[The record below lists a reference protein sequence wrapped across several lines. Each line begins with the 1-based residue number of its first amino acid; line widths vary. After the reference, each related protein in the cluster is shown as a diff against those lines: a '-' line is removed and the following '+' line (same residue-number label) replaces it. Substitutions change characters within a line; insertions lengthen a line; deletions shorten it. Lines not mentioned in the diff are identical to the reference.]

1 MFKYFVIPLII
12 LLLIAG
18 CAGIPFKSAP
28 VISMEKADPGL
39 VKEQFSLMLPG
50 RFQIIS
56 TIAFEYK
63 GESISFIGYSD
74 IDTKEKI
81 FTVAGINQVGIK
93 LFEITGN
100 SDKTELKFAI
110 EEFTKKGNFTEAVAG
125 DIRKIYFNRLPSD
138 SSKVYKKKHEIVFV
152 QDEPGAV
159 IEFVFAG
166 PGNLLVEKR
175 CIVDNQAIWRINYY
189 EYREKNGK
197 LHPAGIILDNIKYG
211 YKLIMRL
218 KEIRS

>member
-1 MFKYFVIPLII
+1 MKHLVLTWIMVLC
-12 LLLIAG
+12 LAG
-18 CAGIPFKSAP
+18 CGSIPFQSAP
-28 VISMEKADPGL
+28 FMSMEKAEPGL
-39 VKEQFSLMLPG
+39 VKEQFSLMLPD

-63 GESISFIGYSD
+63 GQSISFIGYSD
-74 IDTKEKI
+74 INTKEKT

-100 SDKTELKFAI
+100 SDRTELKFAI
-110 EEFTKKGNFTEAVAG
+110 EDFTKKGNFTEVVAG

-152 QDEPGAV
+152 QNEPGEV

-175 CIVDNQAIWRINYY
+175 CIVDNQAIWRVTYY
-189 EYREKNGK
+189 EYLEKNGK
-197 LHPAGIILDNIKYG
+197 LHPAGIILENIKYD

>member
-1 MFKYFVIPLII
+1 M
-12 LLLIAG
+12 
-18 CAGIPFKSAP
+18 
-28 VISMEKADPGL
+28 SMEKAEPGM
-39 VKEQFSLMLPG
+39 VKEQFSLMLPD

-63 GESISFIGYSD
+63 GQSISFIGYSD
-74 IDTKEKI
+74 IDTKEKKFI
-81 FTVAGINQVGIK
+81 VAGLNPVGIK

-100 SDKTELKFAI
+100 SDKTELRFAI
-110 EEFTKKGNFTEAVAG
+110 EDFTKKGNFTEAVAG
-125 DIRKIYFNRLPSD
+125 DIRKIYFDRLPAD

-152 QDEPGAV
+152 QEEPEGA
-159 IEFVFAG
+159 IMEFVFAG

-175 CIVDNQAIWRINYY
+175 CIVDNKVIWRANYY
-189 EYREKNGK
+189 EYRKENGK
-197 LHPAGIILDNIKYG
+197 LHPAGIILENIKYG

>member
-1 MFKYFVIPLII
+1 MKYLVITWIMVLF
-12 LLLIAG
+12 LAG
-18 CAGIPFKSAP
+18 CSTIPFQPAP
-28 VISMEKADPGL
+28 VMSMEKAEPGL
-39 VKEQFSLMLPG
+39 VREKFSLMLPD

-63 GESISFIGYSD
+63 GQSISFIGYSD

-100 SDKTELKFAI
+100 SDKIELKFAI
-110 EEFTKKGNFTEAVAG
+110 EDFTKKGNFTEAVAG

-138 SSKVYKKKHEIVFV
+138 SSKVYKKKCEIVFV
-152 QDEPGAV
+152 QNEPGEV

-175 CIVDNQAIWRINYY
+175 CIVDNQAIWRVNYY
-189 EYREKNGK
+189 EYRENNGK
-197 LHPAGIILDNIKYG
+197 LHPAGIILENIQYD

>member
-1 MFKYFVIPLII
+1 
-12 LLLIAG
+12 
-18 CAGIPFKSAP
+18 
-28 VISMEKADPGL
+28 MEKAEPGL
-39 VKEQFSLMLPG
+39 VKEQFSLMLPD

-56 TIAFEYK
+56 TISFEYK
-63 GESISFIGYSD
+63 GQSISFIGYSD

-93 LFEITGN
+93 LFEITGD
-100 SDKTELKFAI
+100 SDKTELRFAI
-110 EEFTKKGNFTEAVAG
+110 EDFTKKGNFAEAVSG
-125 DIRKIYFNRLPSD
+125 DIRKIYFDRLPAD
-138 SSKVYKKKHEIVFV
+138 SSKVYKKKYEIVFV
-152 QDEPGAV
+152 QDEPEAI

-175 CIVDNQAIWRINYY
+175 CIVDNKVIWRVNYY
-189 EYREKNGK
+189 EYRKKNGK
-197 LHPAGIILDNIKYG
+197 LHPYGIILENIKYG

>member
-1 MFKYFVIPLII
+1 MKYLVITWIMVLC
-12 LLLIAG
+12 LAG
-18 CAGIPFKSAP
+18 CSTIPFQSAP
-28 VISMEKADPGL
+28 VMSMEKVEPGF
-39 VKEQFSLMLPG
+39 VKEQFSLMLPD

-63 GESISFIGYSD
+63 GQSMSFIGYSD
-74 IDTKEKI
+74 IDAKEKI

-125 DIRKIYFNRLPSD
+125 DIRKIYFNRLPAD

-152 QDEPGAV
+152 QDEPGAI

-175 CIVDNQAIWRINYY
+175 CIVDNQAIWRVNYY

-197 LHPAGIILDNIKYG
+197 LHPAGIILENIKYG

>member
-1 MFKYFVIPLII
+1 MFKYFAIPLII

-18 CAGIPFKSAP
+18 CAGIPFQSAP
-28 VISMEKADPGL
+28 VMSMEKVEPGF
-39 VKEQFSLMLPG
+39 VKERFLLMLPD

-63 GESISFIGYSD
+63 GQSVSFIGYSD
-74 IDTKEKI
+74 IDAKKKT

-93 LFEITGN
+93 LFEITGD
-100 SDKTELKFAI
+100 SDKTDLRFAI
-110 EEFTKKGNFTEAVAG
+110 EEFTKKGNFAEAVAG
-125 DIRKIYFNRLPSD
+125 DIRKIYFNRLPAD

-152 QDEPGAV
+152 QDEPEAV

-166 PGNLLVEKR
+166 PDNLLVEKR
-175 CIVDNQAIWRINYY
+175 CIMDNKVIWRANYY

-197 LHPAGIILDNIKYG
+197 LHPAGIILENIKYG

>member
-1 MFKYFVIPLII
+1 M
-12 LLLIAG
+12 
-18 CAGIPFKSAP
+18 
-28 VISMEKADPGL
+28 SMEKAEPGL
-39 VKEQFSLMLPG
+39 VKERFSLMLPEK
-50 RFQIIS
+50 FQIIS

-63 GESISFIGYSD
+63 GQSISFIGYSD
-74 IDTKEKI
+74 IDAKEKK

-93 LFEITGN
+93 MFELTGN

-125 DIRKIYFNRLPSD
+125 DIRKIYFDRLPSG
-138 SSKVYKKKHEIVFV
+138 SSKVYKKKYEIVFV

-175 CIVDNQAIWRINYY
+175 CIVDNRVIWKVAYY
-189 EYREKNGK
+189 EYSKKNGK
-197 LHPAGIILDNIKYG
+197 LHPAGIILENIKYG
-211 YKLIMRL
+211 YTLTMRL

>member
-1 MFKYFVIPLII
+1 M
-12 LLLIAG
+12 
-18 CAGIPFKSAP
+18 
-28 VISMEKADPGL
+28 SMEKAEPGL
-39 VKEQFSLMLPG
+39 VKERFSLMLPD

-63 GESISFIGYSD
+63 GQSISFIGYSD

-81 FTVAGINQVGIK
+81 FTVAGINQVGVK
-93 LFEITGN
+93 LFEITGD
-100 SDKTELKFAI
+100 SDKTELRFAI
-110 EEFTKKGNFTEAVAG
+110 EDFTKKGNFAEAVSG
-125 DIRKIYFNRLPSD
+125 DIRKIFFDRLPAD
-138 SSKVYKKKHEIVFV
+138 SSKVYKKKYEIVFV
-152 QDEPGAV
+152 QYEPEA
-159 IEFVFAG
+159 IMEFVFAG

-175 CIVDNQAIWRINYY
+175 CIVDNKVIWRVNYY

-197 LHPAGIILDNIKYG
+197 LHPAGIILENIIYD

>member
-1 MFKYFVIPLII
+1 M
-12 LLLIAG
+12 
-18 CAGIPFKSAP
+18 
-28 VISMEKADPGL
+28 SMEKAEPGL
-39 VKEQFSLMLPG
+39 VKERFSLMLPD

-63 GESISFIGYSD
+63 GQSISFIGYSD

-81 FTVAGINQVGIK
+81 FTVAGINQVGVK
-93 LFEITGN
+93 LFEITGD
-100 SDKTELKFAI
+100 SDKTELRFAI
-110 EEFTKKGNFTEAVAG
+110 EDFTKKGNFAEAVSG
-125 DIRKIYFNRLPSD
+125 DIRKIYFDRLPAD
-138 SSKVYKKKHEIVFV
+138 SSKVYKKKYEIVFV
-152 QDEPGAV
+152 QDEPEA
-159 IEFVFAG
+159 IMEFVFAG

-175 CIVDNQAIWRINYY
+175 CIVDNKVIWRVNYY

-197 LHPAGIILDNIKYG
+197 MHPDGIILENIKYG